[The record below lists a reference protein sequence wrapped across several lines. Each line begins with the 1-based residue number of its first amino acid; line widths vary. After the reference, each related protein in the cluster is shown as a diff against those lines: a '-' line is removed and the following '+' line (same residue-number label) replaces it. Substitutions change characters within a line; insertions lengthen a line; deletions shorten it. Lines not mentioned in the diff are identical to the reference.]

1 MYKGMSRIY
10 FNGSSIGIFGP
21 QNRLRLCIANM
32 LENPYFEEF
41 IYCLIGINSLLLAMD
56 EPVLLNP
63 YSKTSIRTMVDVI
76 TFVYIGE
83 CLLKII
89 AMGFCMGPHAYL
101 KDAFNKFDFT
111 IVVLS
116 IVTFSIDNSGM
127 DQDSVNLGWAKAFR
141 ALRAL
146 RPLKLVSKNE
156 GMKIVVNSLLN
167 SFPNLMNVM
176 MIMLLFYSV
185 FAILAVQLLA
195 GKCSYCSVDP
205 YLEGNDMEFCLSTGG
220 TWITPPNNYNHFGY
234 AM

>member
-1 MYKGMSRIY
+1 
-10 FNGSSIGIFGP
+10 
-21 QNRLRLCIANM
+21 
-32 LENPYFEEF
+32 
-41 IYCLIGINSLLLAMD
+41 
-56 EPVLLNP
+56 
-63 YSKTSIRTMVDVI
+63 MVDII

-83 CLLKII
+83 CILKII
-89 AMGFCMGPHAYL
+89 AMGFCFGPHAYL
-101 KDAFNKFDFT
+101 KDSFNKFDFT

-116 IVTFSIDNSGM
+116 IVTFCIENSGM
-127 DQDSVNLGWAKAFR
+127 AEDSINLGWAKAFR

-167 SFPNLMNVM
+167 SLPNLMNVM

-185 FAILAVQLLA
+185 FAILAVQLLS

-205 YLEGNDMEFCLSTGG
+205 YLDGNDMVFCESTGG